1 MGNSGPS
8 PLILFDGVCNFC
20 NASVNFVIAR
30 DPGKIFRFT
39 PLQSATGQE
48 TLKRFNLSTTDL
60 DTMVLVQDGRVFTR
74 STAGLKIARR
84 LSGLWPLF
92 SAFLIVPKFLRDAVY
107 NLIAKNRY
115 RWWGK
120 KDVCMVP
127 TPEVR
132 ERFLT

>member
-1 MGNSGPS
+1 MN

-20 NASVNFVIAR
+20 NASVNFIVAR

-60 DTMVLVQDGRVFTR
+60 DTMVLVEGETVATR

-120 KDVCMVP
+120 RDACMVP